1 MTIVLN
7 KEEIQKSI
15 IISNESLKAIEEAFD
30 LLSKG
35 HAVMP
40 PIMRLDIN
48 DKNGEVDVKTAY
60 IKGLDSFAIKISPG
74 FFNNPKLGL
83 PTTSGMMVLLNSNT
97 GILESV
103 LLDKG
108 YLTDVRT
115 ALAGAIASKYLAK
128 KNISNVGIIGAGAQ
142 ARFQLEALLL
152 VKKPKEIR
160 VWARNQD
167 KTNRY
172 ISDIKKKYNLKILD
186 SKNTQ
191 EVVENSEIVITTTP
205 SKNPLIKAE
214 WLHPGLQITAMGS
227 DAEHKNEIDPKII
240 SSSDLY
246 VCDCQSQTSI
256 LGELHHAIEKGFVEK
271 NKKQIEIG
279 EIINGSKK
287 GRNSEQDIIICDLT
301 GTGIQDTA
309 IARLAYKKALEKK
322 LGLKL

>member
-1 MTIVLN
+1 MTIILN

-15 IISNESLKAIEEAFD
+15 STSNESLKAIEEAFS

-35 HAVMP
+35 EAIMP
-40 PIMRLDIN
+40 PIMRLDIV
-48 DKNGEVDVKTAY
+48 DKHGEVDVKTAY
-60 IKGLDSFAIKISPG
+60 IKGLESFAIKISPG
-74 FFNNPKLGL
+74 FFDNPKIGL

-97 GILESV
+97 GMLEAV

-108 YLTDVRT
+108 YLTDLRT

-152 VKKPKEIR
+152 VKNPKEVR
-160 VWARNQD
+160 VWARSED
-167 KTNRY
+167 KANKY
-172 ISDIKKKYNLKILD
+172 ISEIENKYNIKTFA
-186 SKNTQ
+186 SKNIQ

-205 SKNPLIKAE
+205 SKEPLVKAE

-246 VCDCQSQTSI
+246 VCDRQSQTSI
-256 LGELHHAIEKGFVEK
+256 LGELHHAIEKGIVKKSEK
-271 NKKQIEIG
+271 QTEIG
-279 EIINGSKK
+279 EIINGSKR
-287 GRNSEQDIIICDLT
+287 GRASEKDIIICDLT

-309 IARLAYKKALEKK
+309 IARLAFKKGLEKK

>member
-1 MTIVLN
+1 MTIILN
-7 KEEIQKSI
+7 KEEIQKCIS
-15 IISNESLKAIEEAFD
+15 ISNESLKAIEEAFSF
-30 LLSKG
+30 LSKG
-35 HAVMP
+35 DAIMP
-40 PIMRLDIN
+40 PIMRLDII
-48 DKNGEVDVKTAY
+48 DKHGEVDVKTAY

-74 FFNNPKLGL
+74 FFNNPNIGL

-97 GILESV
+97 GMLEAV

-108 YLTDVRT
+108 YLTNVRT

-128 KNISNVGIIGAGAQ
+128 KTISNVGIIGAGAQ

-152 VKKPKEIR
+152 VKNPKEIR
-160 VWARNQD
+160 LWARNED
-167 KTNRY
+167 RANNY
-172 ISDIKKKYNLKILD
+172 ISELKKKYNFKALV
-186 SKNTQ
+186 SKNVQ

-205 SKNPLIKAE
+205 SKDPLVKAE

-246 VCDCQSQTSI
+246 VCDRQSQTSI
-256 LGELHHAIEKGFVEK
+256 LGELHHAIEKGVVK
-271 NKKQIEIG
+271 KSKKQTEIG

-309 IARLAYKKALEKK
+309 IARLAFKKGLEKK
-322 LGLKL
+322 LGLEL

>member
-1 MTIVLN
+1 MTIILN
-7 KEEIQKSI
+7 KKDIQKSI
-15 IISNESLKAIEEAFD
+15 SISNESLKAIEEAFG

-35 HAVMP
+35 EAIMP
-40 PIMRLDIN
+40 PIMRLDIV
-48 DKNGEVDVKTAY
+48 DKHGEVDVKTAY
-60 IKGLDSFAIKISPG
+60 IKGLESFAIKISPG
-74 FFNNPKLGL
+74 FFNNPKIGL

-97 GILESV
+97 GMLEAV

-108 YLTDVRT
+108 YLTDLRT

-152 VKKPKEIR
+152 VKNPKEVR
-160 VWARNQD
+160 VWARSAD
-167 KTNRY
+167 KANKY
-172 ISDIKKKYNLKILD
+172 ISEIENKYNFKAFA
-186 SKNTQ
+186 SKNIQ

-205 SKNPLIKAE
+205 SKEPLVKAE

-246 VCDCQSQTSI
+246 VCDRQSQTSI
-256 LGELHHAIEKGFVEK
+256 LGELHHAIEKGIVKKSEK
-271 NKKQIEIG
+271 QTEIG

-287 GRNSEQDIIICDLT
+287 GRGSEKDIIICDLT

-309 IARLAYKKALEKK
+309 IARLAFKKGLRKK